1 MEKNDALIYGVK
13 SNNKFHYIGKTIK
26 KIKNDNGII
35 NNSKINVQ
43 YHNLSLRDIFKN
55 YENVSVEPII
65 LVPENKW
72 YSEKLREVIEHN
84 EHPLVNAKWML
95 EGKNGYWQGKKRDAN
110 TLLMLSQS
118 KYKQFVEYDK
128 NGQLK
133 KIWKSGKE
141 VGIIIFKDY
150 KIVNGS
156 GSTNLYQITSKPSI
170 RKRFIHNSYWFKL
183 DELII
188 HFNGIPEKLNIRS
201 IIKKEKE
208 NRRLKRENE
217 RKSRKQMG
225 IYNARRYS
233 VERCEITTGEV
244 ISIYKNVNEAAYK
257 LKLTIKTIRRLC
269 TSKKIKPV
277 GFILKYGE
285 KISQPKNISYPK
297 YQTKSLKTCL

>member
-26 KIKNDNGII
+26 KIKNDNGTI

-55 YENVSVEPII
+55 YKNVSVEPII

-72 YSEKLREVIEHN
+72 YSEKLREVVEHN

-118 KYKQFVEYDK
+118 KFKQFVEYDK

-141 VGIIIFKDY
+141 IGIKIFKDY
-150 KIVNGS
+150 EIVNGS
-156 GSTNLYQITSKPSI
+156 GSTKLYQITLNPSI
-170 RKRFIHNSYWFKL
+170 KKRFKFNSYWFKL

-188 HFNGIPEKLNIRS
+188 HFNGIPEKLNIQS
-201 IIKKEKE
+201 IIKKENE

-217 RKSRKQMG
+217 KESRKQMG
-225 IYNARRYS
+225 IYNAKRYS
-233 VERCEITTGEV
+233 VVRCEITTGDV
-244 ISIYKNVNEAAYK
+244 ITIYKNVNEAAYK
-257 LKLTIKTIRRLC
+257 LKLCIQTIRRLC
-269 TSKKIKPV
+269 TGKKIKPV

-297 YQTKSLKTCL
+297 SIHSSS